1 MWNFGSSTVFLSFV
15 LSLFPSSSSWQ
26 YFFSYYNI
34 KNLMGLPCLSQ
45 RCRPLDNMLLHIF
58 LDRSMRWLKRLMYNM
73 LNFFKEI
80 IVLQNIYI
88 HTHIYTYIY
97 TLLFSCQVVSDSLK
111 PHGLQHARPPC
122 PSPSPRDIYLIPGTS
137 KRLSSHILGFP
148 LEHAFLT
155 VNLQLL
161 AKIWI
166 GWEFP
171 KLLSPSSV
179 CLIVLLPIYLFLLG
193 FY

>member
-1 MWNFGSSTVFLSFV
+1 
-15 LSLFPSSSSWQ
+15 
-26 YFFSYYNI
+26 
-34 KNLMGLPCLSQ
+34 MGLPCMSQ
-45 RCRPLDNMLLHIF
+45 RYLPLDNMLLHIF
-58 LDRSMRWLKRLMYNM
+58 LDRSMRWLKRLMDHM
-73 LNFFKEI
+73 LNFFKETF
-80 IVLQNIYI
+80 VLQNIYI
-88 HTHIYTYIY
+88 YTHIYTYTYIYIYIIYIY

-122 PSPSPRDIYLIPGTS
+122 SSPSPGDIYLIPGTS

-155 VNLQLL
+155 VNLLLL